1 MCGLDKTVALA
12 VFGAVAKKPNARI
25 FYAERDVRIVCAQNG
40 VVDKAFG
47 LTGMI
52 VTKLDGTG
60 KGGAVAGIYRTLK
73 IPILCVGLGEKTED
87 LQDFD
92 VRAYSRGVFG
102 LE

>member
-1 MCGLDKTVALA
+1 
-12 VFGAVAKKPNARI
+12 
-25 FYAERDVRIVCAQNG
+25 
-40 VVDKAFG
+40 
-47 LTGMI
+47 MI